1 MTVVEAERTY
11 LRPAQTDFRM
21 IDCDIHPTVKG
32 GMDGLYPYLS
42 EAMRQRLQR
51 KHASL
56 MDLSLTM
63 RFQHPKGTAW
73 REDLRE
79 ESGELGGTD
88 PVVVLKSHMEI
99 MNTEAGLLNSL
110 QAAGVCSSTASVDES
125 VALAAAFNDY
135 FIDKW
140 LSVDKRYYYAMM
152 VPGQDVQACVA
163 EIRRIGKHPNI
174 AAIQVPLIGILMGNR
189 YWWPLYEAAQEFDL
203 PLYIHPS
210 GGDQIYQCAPASA
223 GGNPDNYI
231 ERYCTI
237 GQIAEAGLN
246 SLIMSGTFER
256 FPKLKVMFVEW
267 GFAWILHLS
276 WRMDRAWRAL
286 RHETPWV
293 KKWPS
298 EYIQKHVRLTT
309 QPIDEP
315 RNPAHLEQFF
325 KLTGMDLFCFSTDFP
340 HWDGDYPEQ
349 TLRFLSPED
358 KQKYFYSNAL
368 NFLRLSK

>member
-1 MTVVEAERTY
+1 MTITDAERPPLKT
-11 LRPAQTDFRM
+11 QDSDFT
-21 IDCDIHPTVKG
+21 IFDCDIHPNVKG
-32 GMDGLYPYLS
+32 GMPGLFPYMP
-42 EAMRQRLQR
+42 EAFKQRFQR

-56 MDLSLTM
+56 MDLALTM

-79 ESGELGGTD
+79 ESGDLGGTD
-88 PVVVLKSHMEI
+88 PKIVLKEHMEP
-99 MNTEAGLLNSL
+99 MNTEAAVLNSL
-110 QAAGVCSSTASVDES
+110 QAAGVCSSTASIDES
-125 VALAAAFNDY
+125 IALAAAFNDY
-135 FIDKW
+135 YIDKG
-140 LSVDKRYYYAMM
+140 LGFDKRFRYAMM
-152 VPGQDVQACVA
+152 VPGQDIQASVA
-163 EIRRIGKHPNI
+163 EIRRVGKHPQI
-174 AAIQVPLIGILMGNR
+174 AAIQVPLVSILMGNR
-189 YWWPLYEAAQEFDL
+189 YWWPLYEAAQDFGL

-237 GQIAEAGLN
+237 GQIAEASLN

-256 FPKLKVMFVEW
+256 FPKLKVIFVEW
-267 GFAWILHLS
+267 GFAWILHLN

-298 EYIQKHVRLTT
+298 DYVREHVRFTT

-325 KLTGMDLFCFSTDFP
+325 KIMGMDIFCFSTDFP
-340 HWDGDYPEQ
+340 HWDGDYPDQ
-349 TLRFLSPED
+349 TLPFLTGQD
-358 KQKYFYSNAL
+358 RKNYFYNNAV
-368 NFLRLSK
+368 NFLRLG